1 MSSHQANKDKPRAQK
16 CRHFCFSFDTHNFCP
31 TCREA
36 GKGDDP
42 CVTFE
47 TPCEICTSF
56 TDEQLQKIQN
66 RKRYLKKQKATT
78 SSKDEL
84 DLLGEG
90 DGDSFTGSNADLEC
104 AADSLF
110 TSPPRPQPLA
120 FSSLSLK
127 TPAKTIPP
135 TPGTALQNKIQKNL
149 EKSLGASLNIHL
161 QQQMGTFQAS
171 MLEAFQSLREEL
183 AAKQKVEVESSL
195 PASKPGLSSSTAAP
209 LDLPP
214 PRSGTNIP
222 SEDMDVDFGPAIPP
236 RLVSAQPSSDQYVAP
251 SEGHPEEVSYSHKKQ
266 SHRQPVDPS
275 SASDQLNEDSDE
287 PRIPSSRSKKH
298 SDKSKH
304 KSRSRYVSFTSEEEH
319 SPETRHRSS
328 KPSRAQP
335 SGVASDQD
343 LPQHDPDPPCYREVA
358 LSDMPSQYSEE
369 VDTFRRILS
378 LPDPRESMPR
388 SSTSVLGLDDEK
400 GRQELRPRGPSS
412 ILPLSSVIKD
422 AFDKFQHDFK
432 AANLSEGKYVRPPPS
447 TSKWYK
453 VGQPTFQDK
462 IQELNTDFAKICI
475 TPRPSGPPVA
485 RVPLPVLKEL
495 ELQARQNISTLS
507 FTAAFAKTSS
517 SCNASL
523 EKCQHSIK
531 STVKKIKSQ
540 IQKGANPEK
549 AAKRGY
555 EEVADY
561 LDFWNKTVL
570 VQHRALTCLS
580 KSLAHILQRELY
592 SMANT
597 GLLRREAEMTL
608 LHPQLGETRR
618 QELRNSSFW
627 GPSFSKKAPQ
637 KILRVLHPTRIS
649 PFVVPTRKEAPTG
662 NAPMGAIPLKA
673 VTSPFPREEENP
685 TSEASGVV
693 FDPTIE
699 EGGVETP
706 LPNDSSKASLS
717 PPVGGRLRSF
727 RRDWL
732 TKKCSQNVLNIITN
746 GYVLPFRSKPNLIR
760 FPLILSEYKAQQ
772 KDQALATCIQSL
784 LSKNAIERV
793 DNVKSL
799 GFYSRLFLVPKP
811 HQRWRPV
818 IDLSRLNTFLHV
830 DQSIRT
836 SLIPGEWVASIDLS
850 DAYLHIPIHP
860 SSRKYLRFCYK
871 AQVFQFTSLPFG
883 LATAP
888 QVFTMIVKE
897 VKLMALSRGLRIHQY
912 LDDWLIRSQSQEEA
926 QVNTQAVVELTQ
938 SLGWII
944 NQEKSELKPTQVF
957 SFVGYEYHLD
967 SALVKPTQE
976 RWLKLQDLILQLKSK
991 RVLTARCLMSLI
1003 GLLASTEKMV
1013 PEGRLH
1019 MRPFQFHLKE
1029 HWRYPQSLDN
1039 LLPWTEAI
1047 AAHLDWWQNPSNVMK
1062 GADLHPKDHNIQLFT
1077 DASNE
1082 GWGAHLDQ
1090 NFTKGLWSDREKRLH
1105 INVLELKAVSLAL
1118 RDFKDQCQ
1126 NQTVLV
1132 ATDNSTVVAYI
1143 NKQGGTHSAEMC
1155 ALLWKIMTWCH
1166 HYHITLKA
1174 RHIPG
1179 CLNVMADLLSR
1190 SNQVQ
1195 STEWSLHPQVFKQI
1209 CQKWFTPHVDLFATH
1224 LNHKLPL

>member
-1 MSSHQANKDKPRAQK
+1 MSLHQANKDKPRAQK
-16 CRHFCFSFDTHNFCP
+16 CRHFCFSFDNHNYCP

-47 TPCEICTSF
+47 APCHICTSL

-66 RKRYLKKQKATT
+66 RKRYLKKQKAET

-90 DGDSFTGSNADLEC
+90 DGDSFTGSNADLES
-104 AADSLF
+104 AADNLF

-127 TPAKTIPP
+127 TPAKAVPP
-135 TPGTALQNKIQKNL
+135 TPGTVLQNKIQRNL
-149 EKSLGASLNIHL
+149 EKSLGDSLNIHI
-161 QQQMGTFQAS
+161 QQQMGSFQAS

-183 AAKQKVEVESSL
+183 AVKKPAEVDPS
-195 PASKPGLSSSTAAP
+195 PHASKAGPSSNSAAH

-214 PRSGTNIP
+214 PRSSTNAQ
-222 SEDMDVDFGPAIPP
+222 SEAMDVDVGPALPP
-236 RLVSAQPSSDQYVAP
+236 RLVLNQTSSDQYVAP
-251 SEGHPEEVSYSHKKQ
+251 SEAIPKDSSYSHKKQ
-266 SHRQPVDPS
+266 SHRQTVAPS
-275 SASDQLNEDSDE
+275 SASDQLDEDSDE
-287 PRIPSSRSKKH
+287 PRIHPRPKKH

-304 KSRSRYVSFTSEEEH
+304 KSRSRYVSSSEEDH
-319 SPETRHRSS
+319 SPVARHRSS
-328 KPSRAQP
+328 TPSRAQP
-335 SGVASDQD
+335 SGAASDQD
-343 LPQHDPDPPCYREVA
+343 LPQHDPEPPYYREVA
-358 LSDMPSQYSEE
+358 LSDIPSQYSEE

-378 LPDPRESMPR
+378 LPDPRDSMPR
-388 SSTSVLGLDDEK
+388 SSTSVLSLDDEK
-400 GRQELRPRGPSS
+400 GHQELRPRGPSS

-422 AFDKFQHDFK
+422 AIDKFQHDFK
-432 AANLSEGKYVRPPPS
+432 AANLSEGKYVKPPPS

-462 IQELNTDFAKICI
+462 IQGLNTDFAKICI
-475 TPRPSGPPVA
+475 TPRPPGAPVA
-485 RVPLPVLKEL
+485 KVPLPVLKEL
-495 ELQARQNISTLS
+495 EHQARQNISTLN

-555 EEVADY
+555 EEVAEY

-608 LHPQLGETRR
+608 LHPQLGEMRR

-627 GPSFSKKAPQ
+627 DSSLFESQLVKEGEDFLLKKGTSKDSQGFAPYQNKPFRGPHKKRGSYRKHPYGGNTSQSSNQSFP
-637 KILRVLHPTRIS
+637 
-649 PFVVPTRKEAPTG
+649 
-662 NAPMGAIPLKA
+662 
-673 VTSPFPREEENP
+673 
-685 TSEASGVV
+685 SGRGKSNFRGSRGR
-693 FDPTIE
+693 FDPTTG
-699 EGGVETP
+699 EGDVETP
-706 LPNDSSKASLS
+706 LLNDSSKASLS
-717 PPVGGRLRSF
+717 PPVGSRLRSF
-727 RRDWL
+727 KRDWL
-732 TKKCSQNVLNIITN
+732 TNKCSQNVLNIITN

-793 DNVKSL
+793 ENVKSL

-811 HQRWRPV
+811 HQRCRPV

-830 DQSIRT
+830 EKFKMETPESIRT
-836 SLIPGEWVASIDLS
+836 SLVPGEWVSSIDLS

-860 SSRKYLRFCYK
+860 NSRKYLRFCYK

-912 LDDWLIRSQSQEEA
+912 LDDWLIRSQSQEES
-926 QVNTQAVVELTQ
+926 QRDTQAVVDLTQ

-967 SALVKPTQE
+967 SALVRPTHE
-976 RWLKLQDLILQLKSK
+976 RWLKLQDLILRLKSK

-1047 AAHLDWWQNPSNVMK
+1047 VAHLDWWQNPQM
-1062 GADLHPKDHNIQLFT
+1062 
-1077 DASNE
+1077 
-1082 GWGAHLDQ
+1082 
-1090 NFTKGLWSDREKRLH
+1090 
-1105 INVLELKAVSLAL
+1105 
-1118 RDFKDQCQ
+1118 
-1126 NQTVLV
+1126 
-1132 ATDNSTVVAYI
+1132 
-1143 NKQGGTHSAEMC
+1143 
-1155 ALLWKIMTWCH
+1155 
-1166 HYHITLKA
+1166 
-1174 RHIPG
+1174 
-1179 CLNVMADLLSR
+1179 
-1190 SNQVQ
+1190 
-1195 STEWSLHPQVFKQI
+1195 
-1209 CQKWFTPHVDLFATH
+1209 
-1224 LNHKLPL
+1224 